1 MHRIRARR
9 YSDHAV
15 AASHGMAKAEQYRE
29 QRGAEMRRFAI
40 FLMVL
45 AVMALSCDAVFT
57 TSISKII
64 ENPRDYDGK
73 TVTISGEVT
82 DSYSLLVVKYFTVD
96 DGKSSITVVTQRSLP
111 KKGTR
116 IRVKGKVNTVFAL
129 GDTQSTVIVEDDDKK

>member
-1 MHRIRARR
+1 
-9 YSDHAV
+9 
-15 AASHGMAKAEQYRE
+15 
-29 QRGAEMRRFAI
+29 MRRFAI